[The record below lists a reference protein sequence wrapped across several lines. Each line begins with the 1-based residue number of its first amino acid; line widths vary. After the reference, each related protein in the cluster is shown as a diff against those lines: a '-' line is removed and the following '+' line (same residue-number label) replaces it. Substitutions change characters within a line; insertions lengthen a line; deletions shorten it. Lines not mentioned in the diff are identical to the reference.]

1 MRPSPPDPTRAAGSS
16 PARPGDSDGA
26 AHYYSDRVR
35 SDEELLSAWTGGD
48 RRAGA
53 ELFERHY
60 EAIARFFRNKVGA
73 DASDLIQRTFLAL
86 VESRERFRGESSFR
100 TFLFA
105 VAHNV
110 LGRHYRSKRRDGDRL
125 DFASVSVH
133 DLGPTPTAL
142 LARRDEEKVLLAALR
157 RIPIESQVILEL
169 YFWEKMKAAEIAA
182 ILQIPE
188 GTARTRIR
196 RAKQLLEEQMH
207 AIGTSRALIEST
219 LSGLDHWAAAVRDH
233 LLAGAD
239 EADG

>member
-1 MRPSPPDPTRAAGSS
+1 M
-16 PARPGDSDGA
+16 
-26 AHYYSDRVR
+26 R
-35 SDEELLSAWTGGD
+35 SDEDLLSAWKAGD

-86 VESRERFRGESSFR
+86 VESRERFRGDSSFR

-142 LARRDEEKVLLAALR
+142 LARRDEERVLLAALR
-157 RIPIESQVILEL
+157 RIPIELQVILEL

-182 ILQIPE
+182 ILQVPE

-196 RAKQLLEEQMH
+196 RAKQLLEAQMH
-207 AIGTSRALIEST
+207 AIGTAPALIEST
-219 LSGLDHWAAAVRDH
+219 LSGLDHWAAAVREH
-233 LLAGAD
+233 LLVGDDGAD
-239 EADG
+239 GGG